1 MILWDTLKMSLAEF
15 TTNKL
20 RTALTMLGIV
30 IGVCAVIALMAAG
43 QGASAGVTSQV
54 KGLGSNLLFIT
65 TASTSSGSSGG
76 VRQVQR
82 LSLTSKDEAALADPS
97 QAPYVQAVVGQ
108 FGGDQGSTSGATL
121 SETFIGN
128 GQNTTATLAA
138 TEPAYQQ
145 VRNVTLAAGDFFTQD
160 DMTRKTLSAVIGA
173 QVAQDLYGA
182 PAQAVGQQISV
193 SFGRLAIN
201 LTVIGVAQRRGGSSP
216 DDTTVIIPLTTFQ
229 ARVPFGRSPTGQT
242 NVQAIIVKV
251 KDGYNLT
258 SAKAQINALLLANH
272 GTQDFQVN
280 SQDDLLATSQNVA
293 RTLTILLGAIAGISL
308 VVGGIGIMNIMLV
321 SVTERTR
328 EIGIRKAVGASR
340 DNILLQFVCEAI
352 IVTLAGGIIGVVFGV
367 GAAIL
372 ANGQTFGTST
382 TVNTQV
388 STVSVVVAFAVSVII
403 GLFFGIYPAWRASRL
418 DPIEALRTGG

>member
-1 MILWDTLKMSLAEF
+1 MILWDILKMSLAEF

-54 KGLGSNLLFIT
+54 KGLGSNLLFV
-65 TASTSSGSSGG
+65 TAASSSSSSSGG

-82 LSLTSKDEAALADPS
+82 LNLTSKDEAALNDPS
-97 QAPYVQAVVGQ
+97 QAPFVQAAVGQ
-108 FGGDQGSTSGATL
+108 FGGDLGSTTGNSLT
-121 SETFIGN
+121 ETFIGN
-128 GQNTTATLAA
+128 GQNTTGALAA

-145 VRNVTLAAGDFFTQD
+145 VRNVKLAAGDFFTQD
-160 DMTRKTLSAVIGA
+160 DMTRKSLSAVIGA
-173 QVAQDLYGA
+173 QVAQDLYGT
-182 PAQAVGQQISV
+182 PAQAIGQQISL
-193 SFGRLAIN
+193 SFGRFSLN
-201 LTVIGVAQRRGGSSP
+201 LTVIGVAERRGGSSP
-216 DDTTVIIPLTTFQ
+216 DDTTVLVPLTTFE
-229 ARVPFGRSPTGQT
+229 ARVPFGRNPTGQS
-242 NVQAIIVKV
+242 NVQAIIIKV
-251 KDGYNLT
+251 KDGYNLNTAKQQVT
-258 SAKAQINALLLANH
+258 SIIEANH
-272 GTQDFQVN
+272 GTVDFQVN
-280 SQDDLLATSQNVA
+280 SQDDLLATSQKVA

-352 IVTLAGGIIGVVFGV
+352 IVTLAGGIIGVVLGV

-372 ANGQTFGTST
+372 ANGQDFGTGT

-388 STVSVVVAFAVSVII
+388 SSISVVVAFAVSVII

-418 DPIEALRTGG
+418 DPIEALRSD

>member
-54 KGLGSNLLFIT
+54 KGLGSNLLFV
-65 TASTSSGSSGG
+65 TAASSSSGSSGG

-82 LSLTSKDEAALADPS
+82 LSLTSKDEAALNDPS
-97 QAPYVQAVVGQ
+97 QAPFVEAAVGQ
-108 FGGDQGSTSGATL
+108 FGGDQGSTSGAAMT
-121 SETFIGN
+121 ETFIGN
-128 GQNTTATLAA
+128 GQNTTASLAA

-145 VRNVTLAAGDFFTQD
+145 IRNVKLAAGDFFTQD
-160 DMTRKTLSAVIGA
+160 DMTRKSLSAVIGA
-173 QVAQDLYGA
+173 QVAQDLYGT
-182 PAQAVGQQISV
+182 PAQAIGQQISV
-193 SFGRLAIN
+193 SFGPLSIN
-201 LTVIGVAQRRGGSSP
+201 LTVIGVAERRGGSSP
-216 DDTTVIIPLTTFQ
+216 DDTTVIVPLTTFE
-229 ARVPFGRSPTGQT
+229 ARVPFGRSPTGQS

-251 KDGYNLT
+251 KDGYDLNT
-258 SAKAQINALLLANH
+258 AKAQVTSLIEANH
-272 GTQDFQVN
+272 GTTDFQVN
-280 SQDDLLATSQNVA
+280 SQDDLLATSQKVA

-352 IVTLAGGIIGVVFGV
+352 IVTLAGGIIGVVLGV
-367 GAAIL
+367 GAAVL
-372 ANGQTFGTST
+372 ANGQDFGTGT

-388 STVSVVVAFAVSVII
+388 SSVSVIVAFAVSVII

-418 DPIEALRTGG
+418 DPIEALRSD

>member
-1 MILWDTLKMSLAEF
+1 MILWDTLTMALAEF

-30 IGVCAVIALMAAG
+30 IGVGAVIALMAAG

-65 TASTSSGSSGG
+65 TASTSNSSSGG
-76 VRQVQR
+76 VRGVQG
-82 LSLTSKDEAALADPS
+82 LNLTAKDEAALNDPS
-97 QAPYVQAVVGQ
+97 QAPFVEAAVGQ
-108 FGGDQGSTSGATL
+108 FGGDQGSTSGTTTTQ
-121 SETFIGN
+121 TFIGN
-128 GQNTTATLAA
+128 GKNTTASLAA
-138 TEPAYQQ
+138 TEPAYEQ
-145 VRNVTLAAGDFFTQD
+145 VRNVKLSAGSFFTQD
-160 DMTRKTLSAVIGA
+160 DMTRKNLSAVIGA
-173 QVAQDLYGA
+173 QVAADLYGT
-182 PAQAVGQQISV
+182 PAEAIGQQISV
-193 SFGRLAIN
+193 SFGPFSIN
-201 LTVIGVAQRRGGSSP
+201 LTVIGVAERRGGSSP
-216 DDTTVIIPLTTFQ
+216 DDTTVVVPLTTYQ
-229 ARVPFGRSPTGQT
+229 ARVPFGRSPTGQS

-251 KDGYNLT
+251 KDGYNLA
-258 SAKAQINALLLANH
+258 SAKAQITSLLTANH
-272 GTQDFQVN
+272 GTEDFKVS
-280 SQDDLLATSQNVA
+280 SQDDLLATSQKVA

-352 IVTLAGGIIGVVFGV
+352 IVTLAGGIIGVVLGV
-367 GAAIL
+367 GAAVL
-372 ANGQTFGTST
+372 ANGQDFGTGT

-388 STVSVVVAFAVSVII
+388 SSASVLVAFAVSVII